1 MISRREALMGAAAV
15 ASFAGATNVASA
27 ARAPAAAIPAAG
39 PDDPKLAALLEK
51 AFEARLER
59 SPQFATNLGDKRN
72 YGKWNDVSDAAVDA
86 DVKAAQDA
94 LAEIKASIDPAKLG
108 EESRISLA
116 LFEQRVTRD
125 AADRKWRRYSYV
137 FNQMYGVQSTTPTF
151 MINQHKVSSRADAEA
166 YVQRLQGM
174 GAYLDAQAARS
185 EANAAAGCLPP
196 TYIYDY
202 VIPAAKNVVKGAP
215 FTDGPDSPVFADLK
229 SKVRKL
235 DISETAKATL
245 IADGAAALKN
255 SVAPAYARMVAT
267 LEAQKTRAGTDAGVW
282 RFKDGDA
289 FYADRLADMTTT
301 KLSADE
307 IHKIGVD
314 NVARIQSEM
323 RAIIRK
329 LNFKG
334 SDLSKFFDF
343 METDPQFFLPQTPE
357 GKAEYVKRATASI
370 DAMRA
375 KTPQYFDRLPK
386 APMEV
391 RAVEPF
397 REQAAGLAFYERPSP
412 DGSRP
417 GIYYANTVDMKAL
430 PTYQIEALAFHEG
443 IPGHHFQIAL
453 AQELTGLP
461 RFRRFGGYT
470 AFSEGWALYTERLG
484 KDMGFYED
492 PYSDFGRLTL
502 EIRRAIR
509 LVVDTGL
516 HAKRWS
522 REKAGQYI
530 LDNQPGDKAQAQK
543 DIDRYIVM
551 PGQATAYMI
560 GQREILRL
568 RSVAQKKLGSKFSYK
583 GFHDVVLSHGAV
595 PLDVLAANV
604 EAWMKRA

>member
-1 MISRREALMGAAAV
+1 MLSRRQALQGAAV
-15 ASFAGATNVASA
+15 AALLVGTVRPAVA
-27 ARAPAAAIPAAG
+27 APPSVGVEDA
-39 PDDPKLAALLEK
+39 KLAALFEK

-72 YGKWNDVSDAAVDA
+72 YGKWSDVSDAAFDA
-86 DVKAAQDA
+86 EVKAGQDA
-94 LAEIKASIDPAKLG
+94 LAEIKASIDPTKLD
-108 EESRISLA
+108 EESRISLT
-116 LFEQRVTRD
+116 LFAQRVERD

-137 FNQMYGVQSTTPTF
+137 FNQMRGVQSSTPTF
-151 MINQHKVSSRADAEA
+151 MINQHKVSTRADAEA
-166 YVQRLQGM
+166 YLQRLQGM
-174 GAYLDAQAARS
+174 GAYLDAQIARS
-185 EANAAAGCLPP
+185 ETNAAAGCLPP
-196 TYIYDY
+196 VYIFES
-202 VIPAAKNVVKGAP
+202 VIPAARSVVKGAP
-215 FTDGPDSPVFADLK
+215 FTDGPDSPLFADLK
-229 SKVRKL
+229 AKVGKL
-235 DISETAKATL
+235 DISDTAKATL

-255 SVAPAYARMVAT
+255 SVAPAYARLAT
-267 LEAQKTRAGTDAGVW
+267 VLEAQKAHAGTDAGVW

-289 FYADRLADMTTT
+289 FYADLLAEMTTT

-307 IHKIGVD
+307 IHKIGLD
-314 NVARIQSEM
+314 NVARLQSEM
-323 RAIIRK
+323 RGIMKKVA
-329 LNFKG
+329 FKG
-334 SDLSKFFDF
+334 GDLGKFFDF
-343 METDPQFFLPQTPE
+343 LETDPQFFLPQTPE

-375 KTPQYFDRLPK
+375 KVPQYFDRLPK
-386 APMEV
+386 AAMEV

-412 DGSRP
+412 DGARP
-417 GIYYANTVDMKAL
+417 GVYYANTVDMKAL

-443 IPGHHFQIAL
+443 IPGHHFQIAF

-470 AFSEGWALYTERLG
+470 AFSEGWGLYTERLA
-484 KDMGFYED
+484 KDMGFYQD

-516 HAKRWS
+516 HSKRWS
-522 REKAGQYI
+522 RDKAVQYI
-530 LDNQPGDKAQAQK
+530 LDNQPGDKPQAQK

-568 RSVAQKKLGSKFSYK
+568 RDKAKSSLGARFSYK

-595 PLDVLAANV
+595 PLDVLAQNV
-604 EAWMKRA
+604 EAWIMKA

>member
-1 MISRREALMGAAAV
+1 MISRRQALQGAAA
-15 ASFAGATNVASA
+15 A
-27 ARAPAAAIPAAG
+27 AALIGLARPADAAPAAAGEDA
-39 PDDPKLAALLEK
+39 KLAALLEK
-51 AFEARLER
+51 AFEGRLER

-72 YGKWNDVSDAAVDA
+72 YGKWSDVSDAAYDVE
-86 DVKAAQDA
+86 VKAGLDA
-94 LAEIKASIDPAKLG
+94 LAEIKASIDPSKLG

-116 LFEQRVTRD
+116 LYTQRVERD

-137 FNQMYGVQSTTPTF
+137 FNQMRGVQSSTPTF
-151 MINQHKVSSRADAEA
+151 MINQHKVSTRADAEA

-174 GAYLDAQAARS
+174 GAYLDAQIARS

-196 TYIYDY
+196 VYIFES
-202 VIPAAKNVVKGAP
+202 VIPAARSVVKGAP
-215 FTDGPDSPVFADLK
+215 FTDGPDSPLFADLK
-229 SKVRKL
+229 AKVGKL
-235 DISETAKATL
+235 DISDTAKATL
-245 IADGAAALKN
+245 IADGAAALKT
-255 SVAPAYARMVAT
+255 SVAPAYARLAT
-267 LEAQKTRAGTDAGVW
+267 VLEAQKARAGTDAGVW

-289 FYADRLADMTTT
+289 FYADLLAEMTTT

-307 IHKIGVD
+307 IHKIGLD

-323 RAIIRK
+323 RGIMKKVA
-329 LNFKG
+329 FKG
-334 SDLSKFFDF
+334 GDLGKFFEF
-343 METDPQFFLPQTPE
+343 VETDPQFFLPQTPE

-370 DAMRA
+370 DAMRV
-375 KTPQYFDRLPK
+375 KVPQYFDRLPK

-397 REQAAGLAFYERPSP
+397 REQASGLAFYERPSP

-417 GIYYANTVDMKAL
+417 GVYYANTVDMKAL

-443 IPGHHFQIAL
+443 IPGHHFQIAF

-470 AFSEGWALYTERLG
+470 AFSEGWGLYTERLA
-484 KDMGFYED
+484 KDMGFYQD

-516 HAKRWS
+516 HSKRWS
-522 REKAGQYI
+522 REKAIQYI
-530 LDNQPGDKAQAQK
+530 LDNQPGDKPQAQK

-568 RSVAQKKLGSKFSYK
+568 RDKAKASLGSRFSYK

-595 PLDVLAANV
+595 PLDVLAQNV
-604 EAWMKRA
+604 EAWIKKA

>member
-267 LEAQKTRAGTDAGVW
+267 LEAQKTRAETDAGVW